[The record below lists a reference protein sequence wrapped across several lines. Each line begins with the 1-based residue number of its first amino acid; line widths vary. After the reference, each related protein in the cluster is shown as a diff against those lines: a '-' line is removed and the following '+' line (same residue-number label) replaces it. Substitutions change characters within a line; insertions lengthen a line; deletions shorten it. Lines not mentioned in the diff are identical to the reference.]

1 MTVPCAAKVL
11 AINCPKRPNPM
22 IPIVSGRERRAWS
35 FSLRTA
41 ARRRERAASFA
52 LRCWILPAAGWIML
66 LLVSLLSVLSLEDDM
81 LNVVLDEFLEGCC
94 C

>member
-1 MTVPCAAKVL
+1 M
-11 AINCPKRPNPM
+11 NCPKRPNPM
-22 IPIVSGRERRAWS
+22 TPIVSGRERRAWS

-66 LLVSLLSVLSLEDDM
+66 VSLSVLVLVLVLSVLSLEDEM
-81 LNVVLDEFLEGCC
+81 LKVVLDEFLEGCC